1 MSEGDG
7 VSTNFAT
14 DDDWPVK
21 AANTVVGYVDKTKLA
36 TTGKAL
42 VLSRAVV
49 YLLSAALLGLFVA
62 VLVLVFIVRLLA
74 AATAELPFISDGEV
88 WLAYYIM
95 SAVFIIAGLLLWRK
109 RGK

>member
-1 MSEGDG
+1 MSEGDVAKKLTG
-7 VSTNFAT
+7 ST
-14 DDDWPVK
+14 DDWPLK

-42 VLSRAVV
+42 VISRAVV
-49 YLLSAALLGLFVA
+49 YLLSAALLGLIVG
-62 VLVLVFIVRLLA
+62 VLLLIFMIRLLA
-74 AATAELPFISDGEV
+74 SATAELPFISDGEV

-95 SAVFIIAGLLLWRK
+95 AAIFIGAGLLLWRK

>member
-7 VSTNFAT
+7 VPTDIAT
-14 DDDWPVK
+14 DDDWPLK

-49 YLLSAALLGLFVA
+49 YLLSAVLLALVVA
-62 VLVLVFIVRLLA
+62 VLLIVFSIRFLA
-74 AATAELPFISDGEV
+74 AATAELPFIDDGEV

-95 SAVFIIAGLLLWRK
+95 SAIFIIIGLVLWRK